1 MKMKDTKKLVTC
13 GLLIAIII
21 IMSVTPLG
29 YLRMGAL
36 SITFLTIPVMIGAIL
51 IGPLAGAILGLA
63 FGLTS
68 LLLGG
73 SPLVLYIATINP
85 FLAGVTCIL
94 PRVLM
99 GLCCGA
105 IFKGL
110 KKPDSKSF
118 IPFLL
123 SALSAPVLNTVFFM
137 STLLLC
143 FYTPI
148 MEKYP
153 ALNTQAGGN
162 VIIFTALFVGVN
174 AVVEAVAC
182 TAVGSAVSR
191 AVYKNFSTER

>member
-1 MKMKDTKKLVTC
+1 MKNTKRLVTYAV
-13 GLLIAIII
+13 LIAIII
-21 IMSVTPLG
+21 IMSLTPLG
-29 YLRMGAL
+29 YLKIGAL
-36 SITFLTIPVMIGAIL
+36 SITFLTIPVMIGAIIL
-51 IGPLAGAILGLA
+51 GPLAGAVLGLT

-68 LLLGG
+68 LFLGG

-99 GLCCGA
+99 GLCCGL

-118 IPFLL
+118 LPFVL

-153 ALNTQAGGN
+153 ALSSQSGGN
-162 VIIFTALFVGVN
+162 VIVFTALFVGIN
-174 AVVEAVAC
+174 AVIEAVAC
-182 TAVGSAVSR
+182 TVVGSGISK
-191 AVYKNFSTER
+191 AVYKNFGSER